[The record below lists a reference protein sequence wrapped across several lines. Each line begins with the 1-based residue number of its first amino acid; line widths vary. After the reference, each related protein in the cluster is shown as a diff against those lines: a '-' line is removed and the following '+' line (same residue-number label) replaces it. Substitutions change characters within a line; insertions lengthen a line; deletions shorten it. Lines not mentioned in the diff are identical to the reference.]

1 MKAPD
6 KIVTELKDAIDNM
19 RTVHASEF
27 KLSDEDRKRI
37 VFTRIVD
44 FPAFGWDDDETIIE
58 RSIVPPQLSMEIDV
72 AICTKGPGVRGF
84 RMAMLSDWYVQV
96 LKGTLTVV
104 SNAGIYN
111 IEAGMVLFLPKGTY
125 YYSENRGTIDCD
137 YLSVHIPIETVL
149 VEE

>member
-1 MKAPD
+1 MKAMD
-6 KIVTELKDAIDNM
+6 EVVAELKDTIDNM

-27 KLSDEDRKRI
+27 NLSDEDRKRI
-37 VFTRIVD
+37 VFTRIED
-44 FPAFGWDDDETIIE
+44 FPAFGWDDEKSIVE
-58 RSIVPPQLSMEIDV
+58 RSIVPPQLSKEIDV

-104 SNAGIYN
+104 SNAGTYD

-125 YYSENRGTIDCD
+125 YYSENRGTVDCD
-137 YLSVHIPIETVL
+137 YISVHIPIETVL

>member
-1 MKAPD
+1 
-6 KIVTELKDAIDNM
+6 
-19 RTVHASEF
+19 
-27 KLSDEDRKRI
+27 
-37 VFTRIVD
+37 
-44 FPAFGWDDDETIIE
+44 
-58 RSIVPPQLSMEIDV
+58 
-72 AICTKGPGVRGF
+72 
-84 RMAMLSDWYVQV
+84 MAMLSDWYVQV